1 MSIQTAAISPGILT
15 LERKDDDSCPI
26 IKTIHMISGK
36 WKFSIIYSLMKG
48 TKRFK
53 ELERDIPGINTKML
67 TKELK
72 DLEKHKVVL
81 RKAYPTIPPTVEYSL
96 TEKGREFEPILLAL
110 QEWGLKHI
118 S

>member
-1 MSIQTAAISPGILT
+1 MSTIPTAGTAIST
-15 LERKDDDSCPI
+15 LERKDDESCPI
-26 IKTIHMISGK
+26 IKTIHIISGK

-53 ELERDIPGINTKML
+53 ELERDIQGINTKML

-72 DLEKHKVVL
+72 DLEKHRIVN

-96 TEKGREFEPILLAL
+96 TEKGWEFEPILVAL
-110 QEWGLKHI
+110 QEWGLKHV